1 VTAKC
6 SIQKGASVPNDDAVP
21 VHTDTTGPV
30 AEVYY
35 FVDGTFRAKSALAP
49 KFPATVNMSA
59 VVPGQHTFGFSCHD
73 AAGLEIPDATF
84 KAYPIT
90 VTPSAPPPP
99 AAPTNAELRDLAI
112 AELEKTTD
120 PYPRWV
126 ALGKPNTHWKKAF
139 DALGKIK

>member
-1 VTAKC
+1 
-6 SIQKGASVPNDDAVP
+6 
-21 VHTDTTGPV
+21 V

-59 VVPGQHTFGFSCHD
+59 VVPGPHTFGFACHD

-90 VTPSAPPPP
+90 VSGTVTPPPP
-99 AAPTNAELRDLAI
+99 VVTDAQHARNAEAALK
-112 AELEKTTD
+112 KTTD
-120 PYPRWV
+120 SYPTWLEKKDTGKYPDV
-126 ALGKPNTHWKKAF
+126 TKTNWWKAL
-139 DALGKIK
+139 DELGRIK